1 MFYSIICDTLK
12 VVFNCRPMV
21 VNEYERYIQVKYTLE
36 NIPSTT
42 LYDGFNRLKHIYKG
56 RYAVRVL
63 FIYRGEMQVII
74 GDKEAIK
81 PVGRN
86 DSDFILEVC

>member
-1 MFYSIICDTLK
+1 MWYSILRETLR

-21 VNEYERYIQVKYTLE
+21 INEYERCIQVKYSLE
-36 NIPSTT
+36 KIPSTI
-42 LYDGFNRLKHIYKG
+42 LYDGFNHLKQLYKG
-56 RYAVRVL
+56 VYTVRVL

-74 GDKEAIK
+74 GDKEAVD

-86 DSDFILEVC
+86 DSDFILEIC